1 MKENPFLGMVNLERW
16 ESPIRKA
23 LNGIKKR
30 RVLERIVAGDW
41 TVWKEEDLGIS
52 NRLGWLDP
60 LPRAF
65 EALPAIHEFVRDV
78 RRDGLTHVLLLGMGG
93 SSLASEVFNRVFR
106 TRKGF
111 PALGILDTTSPD
123 AVARAGRTLDP
134 AKTLFLVSSK
144 SGATAETTS
153 LFNYFYALMRDR
165 LGAVRA
171 GSRFAAITDPGTP
184 LEALARRLGFRRVF
198 SGDPTV
204 GGRFSALTVFGL
216 VPAALKGI
224 DISKVLAGSERT
236 IRACRSGDP
245 EANPAAFLGTV
256 LGILAG
262 RGVDKATFLV
272 SPRVR
277 SLSAWLEQLIA
288 ESTGK
293 EGRGILPVPERSPA
307 EPRSYDRDRLFIH
320 IRCGEDGSL
329 DADVR
334 KLRKAGFPILILAM
348 PDAASLPGYFY
359 LWEMATAVAGHVL
372 GINPFDQPD
381 VESAKKKTKEVLGAE
396 EHGVGIGRDDPGK
409 NLGDFLTGAREGNY
423 IAIQA
428 FLDPAPATGRALDR
442 LKDRIR
448 ERTGLPVTLG
458 FGPRYLHSTGQLHK
472 GDAGRGL
479 FIQLTSEARTD
490 VPIPEVDGVRPASS
504 FGALLSAQARGDRM
518 ALRERGRRVIR
529 IDLGEDLRTGL
540 SRLLR
545 D

>member
-1 MKENPFLGMVNLERW
+1 
-16 ESPIRKA
+16 
-23 LNGIKKR
+23 
-30 RVLERIVAGDW
+30 
-41 TVWKEEDLGIS
+41 
-52 NRLGWLDP
+52 
-60 LPRAF
+60 
-65 EALPAIHEFVRDV
+65 
-78 RRDGLTHVLLLGMGG
+78 MGG
-93 SSLASEVFNRVFR
+93 SSLAPEVFGRLFR

-111 PALGILDTTSPD
+111 PALDILDTTSPD
-123 AVARAGRTLDP
+123 AVGRAGRSFDP
-134 AKTLFLVSSK
+134 AKTLFIVSSK
-144 SGATAETTS
+144 SGTTVETIS

-184 LEALARRLGFRRVF
+184 LESLARRLGFRHVF

-224 DISKVLAGSERT
+224 DIGRVLAGSERT

-256 LGILAG
+256 LGVLAG

-293 EGRGILPVPERSPA
+293 EGRGVLPVPEDAAA
-307 EPRSYDRDRLFIH
+307 EPRSYGRDRLFIH
-320 IRCGEDGSL
+320 IRSGEDKSL
-329 DADVR
+329 DAGVR
-334 KLRKAGFPILILAM
+334 ALRKAGFPVVSVTM
-348 PDAASLPGYFY
+348 KDAASVPGHFY

-381 VESAKKKTKEVLGAE
+381 VESTKKKTKEGLSAE
-396 EHGVGIGRDDPGK
+396 GQAGRIEREEKGE
-409 NLGDFLTGAREGNY
+409 NLTAFLSGARVGDY
-423 IAIQA
+423 VAIQA
-428 FLDPAPATGRALDR
+428 FLDPVPAIGRALGR
-442 LKDRIR
+442 LKDKIR
-448 ERTGLPVTLG
+448 DRTGLPVTLG

-479 FIQLTSEARTD
+479 FLQLTSEAKTD
-490 VPIPEVDGVRPASS
+490 VPIPEIDGVRPASS
-504 FGALLSAQARGDRM
+504 FGALFSAQAWGDRM
-518 ALRERGRRVIR
+518 ALREGGRRVIR
-529 IDLGEDLRTGL
+529 IDLGKDSRTGL
-540 SRLLR
+540 HSLLR

>member
-1 MKENPFLGMVNLERW
+1 
-16 ESPIRKA
+16 
-23 LNGIKKR
+23 
-30 RVLERIVAGDW
+30 
-41 TVWKEEDLGIS
+41 
-52 NRLGWLDP
+52 
-60 LPRAF
+60 
-65 EALPAIHEFVRDV
+65 
-78 RRDGLTHVLLLGMGG
+78 
-93 SSLASEVFNRVFR
+93 
-106 TRKGF
+106 
-111 PALGILDTTSPD
+111 
-123 AVARAGRTLDP
+123 
-134 AKTLFLVSSK
+134 
-144 SGATAETTS
+144 
-153 LFNYFYALMRDR
+153 
-165 LGAVRA
+165 
-171 GSRFAAITDPGTP
+171 
-184 LEALARRLGFRRVF
+184 
-198 SGDPTV
+198 
-204 GGRFSALTVFGL
+204 
-216 VPAALKGI
+216 
-224 DISKVLAGSERT
+224 
-236 IRACRSGDP
+236 
-245 EANPAAFLGTV
+245 
-256 LGILAG
+256 
-262 RGVDKATFLV
+262 
-272 SPRVR
+272 
-277 SLSAWLEQLIA
+277 
-288 ESTGK
+288 
-293 EGRGILPVPERSPA
+293 
-307 EPRSYDRDRLFIH
+307 
-320 IRCGEDGSL
+320 
-329 DADVR
+329 
-334 KLRKAGFPILILAM
+334 M

-479 FIQLTSEARTD
+479 FIQLTSEARID

-504 FGALLSAQARGDRM
+504 FGALFSAQARGDRM